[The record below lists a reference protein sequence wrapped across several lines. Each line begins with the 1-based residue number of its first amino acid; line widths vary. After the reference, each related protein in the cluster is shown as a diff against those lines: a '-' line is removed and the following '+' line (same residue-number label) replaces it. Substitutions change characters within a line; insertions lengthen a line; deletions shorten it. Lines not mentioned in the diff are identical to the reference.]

1 MKIIKGAEKT
11 HVEWTVRKMAE
22 MAREGELNFDL
33 DIQRGYV
40 WKDKVRCSA
49 LIRTLILDKHL
60 PPLYFNKTERYDC
73 EDGKQRCTTI
83 VRYMDDMFALEGLE
97 EFTVIDDN
105 GDTVEMDING
115 LKYSELPECFQ
126 NAIKEFNLT
135 VCLTDNASQDEVA
148 DTFYNLNNGQA
159 LNAATLNRVKAKSLD
174 KIVELGKHPLFEEAL
189 SQVALNGHVNEDLVT
204 KAHAILYDN
213 EPSMETK
220 YIRPYMKNTE
230 FTDEQVEALENV
242 FDYIKKIHD
251 GIENKKIAKRIYS
264 RTHLISIIPMIYR
277 AIKEE
282 KDGYK
287 VTKWIESFYNGSR
300 SATISKSYNDAAGSG
315 SAKKDA
321 VRKRMNELEKN
332 YNMFFKDYEADLD
345 PVINPEKKKKND
357 NEAKTMVS
365 EVKNNMKIENEIDE
379 TTNNVA

>member
-11 HVEWTVRKMAE
+11 HVEWTVRK

>member
-357 NEAKTMVS
+357 NETKTMVS

>member
-1 MKIIKGAEKT
+1 MSLQYVGLNEINGPLVVLDHVKGASYD
-11 HVEWTVRKMAE
+11 E
-22 MAREGELNFDL
+22 MVDIQLKDGTTRAGRIVQIEGE
-33 DIQRGYV
+33 
-40 WKDKVRCSA
+40 KVVVQVFEGTNGLSLENTKTRLLGKPMELPVSKE
-49 LIRTLILDKHL
+49 ILGRIFSGAGR
-60 PPLYFNKTERYDC
+60 PI
-73 EDGKQRCTTI
+73 DGLGE
-83 VRYMDDMFALEGLE
+83 VYAEA
-97 EFTVIDDN
+97 
-105 GDTVEMDING
+105 EMDING
-115 LKYSELPECFQ
+115 LKFSELPECFQ

-159 LNAATLNRVKAKSLD
+159 LNTATLNRVKAKSLD
-174 KIVELGKHPLFEEAL
+174 KIVELGNHTLFTEAL
-189 SQVALNGHVNEDLVT
+189 SQVALNGHVNEDLVA
-204 KAHAILYDN
+204 KAHAMLYDH

-220 YIRPYMKNTE
+220 YIRPYMKDTE
-230 FTDEQVEALENV
+230 FTEEHVNTLRNV

-264 RTHLISIIPMIYR
+264 RTHLISIVPMINR
-277 AIKEE
+277 AIEE
-282 KDGYK
+282 GKDEYK

-315 SAKKDA
+315 SAKKES

-357 NEAKTMVS
+357 NETKTMVS

>member
-40 WKDKVRCSA
+40 WKDKERCSA
-49 LIRTLILDKHL
+49 LIRTLILDRHL

-83 VRYMDDMFALEGLE
+83 VRYMDDMFVLEGLE

-105 GDTVEMDING
+105 GDTAEMDING
-115 LKYSELPECFQ
+115 LKFSELPECFQ

-159 LNAATLNRVKAKSLD
+159 LNTATLNRVKAKSLD
-174 KIVELGKHPLFEEAL
+174 KIVELGNHTLFTEAL
-189 SQVALNGHVNEDLVT
+189 SQIALNGHVNEDLVA
-204 KAHAILYDN
+204 KAHAMLYDH

-220 YIRPYMKNTE
+220 YIRPYMKDTE
-230 FTDEQVEALENV
+230 FTEEHVNTLRNV

-264 RTHLISIIPMIYR
+264 RTHLISIVPMINR
-277 AIKEE
+277 AIEE
-282 KDGYK
+282 RKDEYK

-315 SAKKDA
+315 SAKKES

-332 YNMFFKDYEADLD
+332 YNMFFKDDEEKLN
-345 PVINPEKKKKND
+345 PVINPKKKS
-357 NEAKTMVS
+357 KTDKVEESMVS
-365 EVKNNMKIENEIDE
+365 EMENNTEIENEVDE
-379 TTNNVA
+379 NTNEVA

>member
-105 GDTVEMDING
+105 GNTVEMDING

-357 NEAKTMVS
+357 NETKTMVS